1 MFKLFT
7 KYQYHYDN
15 VDFSW
20 GGREIEKGV
29 ERIKIKILKLY
40 IVLEKSEI
48 VSMGVRE
55 IIKPKLIK
63 ETIHIMNAI

>member
-40 IVLEKSEI
+40 IILEK
-48 VSMGVRE
+48 
-55 IIKPKLIK
+55 
-63 ETIHIMNAI
+63 